1 MNLQNSQIC
10 EDQRQALSIYLESL
24 LSGPEMSTFVPA
36 SAPIPKLTSA
46 PPTEAP
52 KMLADPE
59 SGTSIKCFVFT
70 VAGLKLVLPL
80 ARVTEVVDFSECRSA
95 AAGSLLLGEL
105 VQNGHT
111 VPVLDS
117 ARIML
122 PDRNVTSSYQWLVII
137 DHGSYA
143 LACDSVEPNMDVAH
157 DAVRWR
163 THFTKRRWLAGTL
176 LQQRCALLDAD
187 EIYDQSADN
196 SLRN

>member
-1 MNLQNSQIC
+1 MNQQNSQIC
-10 EDQRQALSIYLESL
+10 EDQRQALSTYLESL
-24 LSGPEMSTFVPA
+24 LSGHEMSMSVPA
-36 SAPIPKLTSA
+36 SAPIPALTTTL
-46 PPTEAP
+46 PVEAP
-52 KMLADPE
+52 KMLADPG

-70 VAGLKLVLPL
+70 VAGLKLALPL
-80 ARVTEVVDFSECRSA
+80 ARVTEIVDFSECRGTA
-95 AAGSLLLGEL
+95 VGVLLGEL
-105 VQNGHT
+105 VHETSN

-122 PDRNVTSSYQWLVII
+122 QDRNVTPSYQWLVIV

-187 EIYDQSADN
+187 EIYDQSADS

>member
-1 MNLQNSQIC
+1 MNPQNSHIC
-10 EDQRQALSIYLESL
+10 EDQRQALSTYLESL
-24 LSGPEMSTFVPA
+24 LSGPEMSISVPV
-36 SAPIPKLTSA
+36 SAPIPATA
-46 PPTEAP
+46 PAIEAP
-52 KMLADPE
+52 KLVADPG

-70 VAGLKLVLPL
+70 VAGLKLALPL
-80 ARVTEVVDFSECRSA
+80 ARVTEIVDFSECRSA

-117 ARIML
+117 ARVML
-122 PDRNVTSSYQWLVII
+122 PDRNVTPSYQWLLIV

-187 EIYDQSADN
+187 EIYDQSAGT

>member
-1 MNLQNSQIC
+1 MNPQNSQIC
-10 EDQRQALSIYLESL
+10 DDQRQALSTYLESL
-24 LSGPEMSTFVPA
+24 LSSPEISTSVPA
-36 SAPIPKLTSA
+36 PAPIPTFTSA
-46 PPTEAP
+46 PPIDAP
-52 KMLADPE
+52 NMLADAG
-59 SGTSIKCFVFT
+59 SGTSIKCFVFI
-70 VAGLKLVLPL
+70 VAGLKLALPL
-80 ARVTEVVDFSECRSA
+80 ARVTQIVDFSECRSA

-122 PDRNVTSSYQWLVII
+122 PDRALTPSYQWLVII

-176 LQQRCALLDAD
+176 MQQRCALLDAD
-187 EIYDQSADN
+187 EIYDQSADIT
-196 SLRN
+196 LRN